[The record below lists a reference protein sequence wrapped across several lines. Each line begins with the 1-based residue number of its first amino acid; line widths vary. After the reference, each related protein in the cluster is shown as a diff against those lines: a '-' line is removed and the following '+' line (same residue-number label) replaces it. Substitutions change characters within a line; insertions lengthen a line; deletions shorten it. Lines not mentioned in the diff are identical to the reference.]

1 LADGK
6 LTLTGEMTMPETR
19 PRQVHRERLS
29 SQALA
34 RLRSRQPDG
43 HDVLSLYLSFEPSRL
58 PNLRERH
65 AEADSLLSEAE
76 HRREQSEG
84 HSHEQRMAARETIAT
99 VRELL
104 ADDDELAPQGAHGLA
119 VFCSTAGDVIEVMS
133 LPEPPAPS
141 VSLEQAPL
149 LAPLVEQLAATRWC
163 VLLVSHRAGRI
174 LDGDR
179 DALRETAEV
188 LDDVHRH
195 HAQGGWSQARYQR
208 GVEKEAGD
216 HLRATCALLFEHL
229 RSRPFQRLAIG
240 GPKELHRAVEELLH
254 PDLRALLAGSFE
266 VDVERATVEEVRR
279 RLAPLLEAEERRHEQ
294 QALALLREGR
304 APGGHAAFGL
314 DEVLELLDERRV
326 ATLLLPEGLAAPGFR
341 CPSCGRLGTEQ
352 VPCPLDG
359 AKPVAVED
367 VLPDAI
373 AAALAQD
380 AEVTFVRHEAEQMAV
395 AALARY

>member
-1 LADGK
+1 
-6 LTLTGEMTMPETR
+6 
-19 PRQVHRERLS
+19 
-29 SQALA
+29 
-34 RLRSRQPDG
+34 
-43 HDVLSLYLSFEPSRL
+43 
-58 PNLRERH
+58 
-65 AEADSLLSEAE
+65 
-76 HRREQSEG
+76 
-84 HSHEQRMAARETIAT
+84 
-99 VRELL
+99 
-104 ADDDELAPQGAHGLA
+104 
-119 VFCSTAGDVIEVMS
+119 
-133 LPEPPAPS
+133 
-141 VSLEQAPL
+141 
-149 LAPLVEQLAATRWC
+149 

-174 LDGDR
+174 LVGDR